1 MDWGNL
7 RFFATYTYVGLR
19 YSDPANQQVLPAF
32 GTLDGGIV
40 ADLGKNFEIRLQG
53 TNLTDALG
61 ITEQDARANLGGSG
75 SSGGFA
81 LGRPIFGREVNLQ
94 LKYKF

>member
-61 ITEQDARANLGGSG
+61 ITEQDARANLGSSG
-75 SSGGFA
+75 SNGGFA